1 MSPPSGY
8 LDEAGLRLLSR
19 DTTVLLREGAFL
31 EGAPP
36 VARTLG
42 RRIVP
47 TSPAA
52 AAGGPGPDDP
62 FAPVAVRQRI
72 LSEAALRLIAPGR
85 QPLVVELP
93 ADWVPT
99 ATTGFFEGL
108 DQDWVDLTTVAG
120 VAAAHRARRVPVSG
134 LDYPARQARREL
146 KVGLFGA
153 VDSLNLRG
161 ETLEALLT
169 RNDTVAQAVAD
180 QGLVSLSYSSRG
192 RQNAARGSVRRS
204 RRWIEKQLA
213 SVRIVAP
220 PRVTL
225 SSASGRFAATLVNE
239 LDQPVTVGINA
250 VSDEQMTISGP
261 SAVDIPAGGRT
272 NVLLNARTGQL
283 GIHNVRLVVTD
294 TEGTP
299 LGSSDT
305 VPIRAAQVSAVI
317 WLILGTGVALLFGAI
332 AVRLIRRVR
341 AATRSARAAPA
352 PRHP

>member
-1 MSPPSGY
+1 
-8 LDEAGLRLLSR
+8 
-19 DTTVLLREGAFL
+19 
-31 EGAPP
+31 
-36 VARTLG
+36 
-42 RRIVP
+42 
-47 TSPAA
+47 
-52 AAGGPGPDDP
+52 
-62 FAPVAVRQRI
+62 
-72 LSEAALRLIAPGR
+72 
-85 QPLVVELP
+85 VVELP
-93 ADWVPT
+93 SDWIPT

-120 VAAAHRARRVPVSG
+120 VATAHRARRVPVTG
-134 LDYPARQARREL
+134 LAYPARQARREL
-146 KVGLFGA
+146 RAGLFGA
-153 VDSLNLRG
+153 VDSLILAG
-161 ETLEALLT
+161 DTLEAVLT
-169 RNDTVAQAVAD
+169 RNDTVAQAVVD
-180 QGLVSLSYSSRG
+180 QGLVSLSYASRG
-192 RQNAARGSVRRS
+192 RQGEARGSVQRS
-204 RRWIEKQLA
+204 RRWIRKQLA

-261 SAVDIPAGGRT
+261 PAVDIPAGGRT
-272 NVLLNARTGQL
+272 TVLLNARTGQL
-283 GIHNVRLVVTD
+283 GIHNVTLVVTD

-341 AATRSARAAPA
+341 AATRAARATPA

>member
-1 MSPPSGY
+1 MVR
-8 LDEAGLRLLSR
+8 AGES
-19 DTTVLLREGAFL
+19 
-31 EGAPP
+31 
-36 VARTLG
+36 
-42 RRIVP
+42 
-47 TSPAA
+47 
-52 AAGGPGPDDP
+52 
-62 FAPVAVRQRI
+62 
-72 LSEAALRLIAPGR
+72 
-85 QPLVVELP
+85 
-93 ADWVPT
+93 
-99 ATTGFFEGL
+99 
-108 DQDWVDLTTVAG
+108 
-120 VAAAHRARRVPVSG
+120 
-134 LDYPARQARREL
+134 
-146 KVGLFGA
+146 
-153 VDSLNLRG
+153 
-161 ETLEALLT
+161 LEALLT

-180 QGLVSLSYSSRG
+180 RGLVSLSYSSRG
-192 RQNAARGSVRRS
+192 RQDAARGSVRRS
-204 RRWIEKQLA
+204 RRWIQKQLA

-261 SAVDIPAGGRT
+261 TTVDIPAGGRT

-283 GIHNVRLVVTD
+283 GIHNVTLVVTD

-341 AATRSARAAPA
+341 AATRAARAAPA